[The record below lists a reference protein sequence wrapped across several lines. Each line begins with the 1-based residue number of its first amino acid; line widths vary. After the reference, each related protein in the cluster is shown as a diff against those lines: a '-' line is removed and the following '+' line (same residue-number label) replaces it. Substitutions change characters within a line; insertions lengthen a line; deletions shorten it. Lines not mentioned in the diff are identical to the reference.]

1 MKFYTSFKHFKMCS
15 PFYRHDIALFLLLS
29 LDIFRT
35 EDVLKILWQDETSQF
50 ANVFPGNM
58 SIRNIMVGFARRLH
72 ANETVNSL
80 GMRW

>member
-1 MKFYTSFKHFKMCS
+1 MKFYTSFKHFIMCAS
-15 PFYRHDIALFLLLS
+15 FYRHDIALFLLLS
-29 LDIFRT
+29 LDIFHT
-35 EDVLKILWQDETSQF
+35 EDVLKISWQDETSQF

-58 SIRNIMVGFARRLH
+58 SIRNTMVGFARRLH